1 MSDFNKILHKQW
13 DTELQANHKFSVKS
27 VNNGTVTKAL
37 ISRSLLHYR
46 VNPYPGS
53 HKQNETRNITQ
64 R

>member
-1 MSDFNKILHKQW
+1 
-13 DTELQANHKFSVKS
+13 LQANHKFSVKS